1 MAKAKGKQRNEI
13 AVVKNKV
20 IEADTIKV
28 LDTKNKLQEYQK
40 KISGIVTQDAF
51 QNEMARIGFG
61 QPNLSEGANY
71 PLTRMSFNYNLF
83 NSMYRG
89 SWIVRKLI
97 DIVPSD
103 MLKNWIK
110 IMTQAEPE
118 KIKKLEKTIR
128 QTATKA
134 KILEGLRWGRL
145 YGGAA
150 ALIIIEGEEEKLEEP
165 LDYDNI
171 MVDSYKGLMI
181 LDRWSGIAPSAE
193 KIDDIGSS
201 EFGLPK
207 YYNITAEG
215 VGSLKVHHSRILRFT
230 GRPLPYWE
238 RNAEMQWGESEI
250 EVVFEELKKRDNTS
264 YNIAYLV
271 FLANIRVLKMS
282 DLGETLGSA
291 NEASKKNLYNVLEA
305 QNWLMSN
312 MGMYIMDKEDDFD
325 TKQYSFGGLNDI
337 YESFMLD
344 VAGACEMPVTK
355 LFGRAPAGFNSTGEA
370 DLKQYYETI
379 ETKQEEYLAPI
390 IDKLLPIIAMS
401 CWGEIPDDLEWEFNP
416 VMVVDNK
423 ELADLSASY
432 TSQVLDAFNAGLV
445 KKGTALRELQ
455 QQSEITGMW
464 SNITDSDIKEAE
476 EEGDMGAG
484 EDMNNM
490 EKEISEGMKNK
501 KEGNN
506 IPPDGKDVPDGQS
519 EPQRDTWR
527 TKMANKFGIS

>member
-1 MAKAKGKQRNEI
+1 MAKSRNKQKNDIMSSSSIENSVNQ
-13 AVVKNKV
+13 VV
-20 IEADTIKV
+20 
-28 LDTKNKLQEYQK
+28 DTKNKLQEYQK

-61 QPNLSEGANY
+61 QPNLSEGTAY

-89 SWIVRKLI
+89 SWIVRKVI

-110 IMTQAEPE
+110 IVTQIEPD

-128 QTATKA
+128 QTAVKA
-134 KILEGLRWGRL
+134 KLLEGLRWGRL

-150 ALIIIEGEEEKLEEP
+150 ALIVIDGEEDKLEEP
-165 LDYDNI
+165 LDYDHI
-171 MVDSYKGLMI
+171 MPDSFKGLMVF
-181 LDRWSGIAPSAE
+181 DRWSGISPSAE
-193 KIDDIGSS
+193 KIEDFDSP
-201 EFGLPK
+201 EFGLPEF
-207 YYNITAEG
+207 YMVVSANAGTH
-215 VGSLKVHHSRILRFT
+215 KVHHSRILRFT

-238 RNAEMQWGESEI
+238 KMAEIQWGESEI
-250 EVVFEELKKRDNTS
+250 EVIFEELKKRDNTS

-282 DLGETLGSA
+282 DLGEVLGSS
-291 NEASKKNLYNVLEA
+291 NEDSKKNLYNVLEA

-312 MGMYIMDKEDDFD
+312 MGMYVMDKEDDFD

-355 LFGRAPAGFNSTGEA
+355 LFGRAPAGFNATGES

-379 ETKQEEYLAPI
+379 ETKQEEYLAPVL
-390 IDKLLPIIAMS
+390 DKLLPIIAMS
-401 CWGEIPDDLEWEFNP
+401 CWGELPDDFEWDFNP

-423 ELADLSASY
+423 DLADLSASY
-432 TSQVLDAFNAGLV
+432 TTQVLDAFNAGLV
-445 KKGTALRELQ
+445 KKSTALKELR

-464 SNITDSDIKEAE
+464 TNIVDSDIEEADQE
-476 EEGDMGAG
+476 QSMSPG
-484 EDMNNM
+484 EDTTNM
-490 EKEISEGMKNK
+490 ENEIVSGMKSKQPGNSNPL
-501 KEGNN
+501 EGK
-506 IPPDGKDVPDGQS
+506 KDVLNGQP
-519 EPQRDTWR
+519 EPQKDTWR
-527 TKMANKFGIS
+527 TKMAAKLGMN